1 VREVIG
7 FSAAEPAGL
16 LGISPAAVI
25 SALQRAR
32 ATLDT
37 SLRAR
42 HRPTGDETE
51 LVGRYLWDW
60 HTADVPDLTTTI
72 SPTIMEG
79 PPSAGRHGV
88 RARRWPA
95 GAVAG
100 GRPRR

>member
-7 FSAAEPAGL
+7 FSAAETAGL

-42 HRPTGDETE
+42 YRSTGDEAE

-60 HTADVPDLTTTI
+60 HAADVPDLQASMSANTSATPRQHRGPADA
-72 SPTIMEG
+72 SPE
-79 PPSAGRHGV
+79 
-88 RARRWPA
+88 
-95 GAVAG
+95 
-100 GRPRR
+100 